1 MRRLPGKVWDMK
13 LYADQPIRA
22 TNQVLGDL
30 LVMGWTALWVWAG
43 FRLHDLVLGLAAPG
57 KQAEDAGRAL
67 QKSLG
72 DAAGNVGDVPF
83 AGDALRAPFDEGS
96 GAGRDLAE
104 AAQSYQDAVG
114 NLALLAGVLIAV
126 APIVIVLALWLPR
139 RVSWVT
145 SASAAQ
151 RLLRGGGDHGT
162 DLFALR
168 ALAGRP
174 LPELARTS
182 RRTGDLMEGWRQR
195 DPDVVASLA
204 RLELDDLGLRSP
216 ATPSASAAAR

>member
-1 MRRLPGKVWDMK
+1 MK
-13 LYADQPIRA
+13 LYADRPIRA

-30 LVMGWTALWVWAG
+30 LVLGWTALWVWAG
-43 FRLHDLVLGLAAPG
+43 FRLHDLVMGLAAPG
-57 KQAEDAGRAL
+57 KQAEKAGRTL
-67 QKSLG
+67 QHSLG

-96 GAGRDLAE
+96 GAGRDLAD
-104 AAQSYQDAVG
+104 AARSYQEAVG
-114 NLALLAGVLIAV
+114 HLALLAGVLIAL
-126 APIVIVLALWLPR
+126 APIVVVLVLWLPR
-139 RVSWVT
+139 RVGWIT

-168 ALAGRP
+168 ALAARP

-195 DPDVVASLA
+195 DPEVVASLA
-204 RLELDDLGLRSP
+204 RLELDELGLRPP
-216 ATPSASAAAR
+216 AMPASSAAAG

>member
-1 MRRLPGKVWDMK
+1 MK
-13 LYADQPIRA
+13 LYADRPVRA

-30 LVMGWTALWVWAG
+30 LVLGWIALWVWAG
-43 FRLHDLVLGLAAPG
+43 FRLHDLVQGLAAPG
-57 KQAEDAGRAL
+57 EQAEEAGRTL
-67 QKSLG
+67 QRSLG
-72 DAAGNVGDVPF
+72 DAAGNVADVPF
-83 AGDALRAPFDEGS
+83 AGDALRTPFDEGS

-104 AAQSYQDAVG
+104 AAQSYQDAVAK
-114 NLALLAGVLIAV
+114 LAMLAGVLIAV

-139 RVSWVT
+139 RLSWVA

-151 RLLRGGGDHGT
+151 RLLRSGGDVAE

-168 ALAGRP
+168 ALAARP

-195 DPDVVASLA
+195 DRDIVATLA
-204 RLELDDLGLRSP
+204 RLELDDLGLRAP
-216 ATPSASAAAR
+216 AR

>member
-13 LYADQPIRA
+13 LYADRPVRA

-30 LVMGWTALWVWAG
+30 LVLGWIALWVWAG
-43 FRLHDLVLGLAAPG
+43 LRLHDLVLGLAAPG
-57 KQAEDAGRAL
+57 EQAEEAGRSL

-104 AAQSYQDAVG
+104 AAQSYQDAVAD
-114 NLALLAGVLIAV
+114 LALLAGVLIAL
-126 APIVIVLALWLPR
+126 APIAVVLALWLPR
-139 RVSWVT
+139 RISWIAT
-145 SASAAQ
+145 ASAAK
-151 RLLRGGGDHGT
+151 RLLRGGDHVE

-168 ALAGRP
+168 G
-174 LPELARTS
+174 LARQPLERLARAGGS
-182 RRTGDLMEGWRQR
+182 ADLMDGWRAR
-195 DPDVVASLA
+195 DPDTVRALA
-204 RLELDDLGLRSP
+204 RLELDELGLRAP
-216 ATPSASAAAR
+216 LN

>member
-1 MRRLPGKVWDMK
+1 MK
-13 LYADQPIRA
+13 LYADQPFRA

-30 LVMGWTALWVWAG
+30 LVVGWTALWVWAG

-57 KQAEDAGRAL
+57 KQAEEAGRTL

-72 DAAGNVGDVPF
+72 DAAGNVGDLPF

-114 NLALLAGVLIAV
+114 NLALLAGVLITV
-126 APIVIVLALWLPR
+126 APIVVVLALWLPR
-139 RVSWVT
+139 RLGWIS

-151 RLLRGGGDHGT
+151 KLLRGGGDHAE

-168 ALAGRP
+168 ALVARP
-174 LPELARTS
+174 LQELSRTS

-195 DPDVVASLA
+195 DPDVVAALA
-204 RLELDDLGLRSP
+204 QLELDELGLRGPSSP
-216 ATPSASAAAR
+216 SL

>member
-1 MRRLPGKVWDMK
+1 MK
-13 LYADQPIRA
+13 LYADRPVRA

-30 LVMGWTALWVWAG
+30 LVLGWIALWVWAG
-43 FRLHDLVLGLAAPG
+43 FRLHDLVEGLAAPG
-57 KQAEDAGRAL
+57 EQAENAGRTL
-67 QKSLG
+67 QQSLG
-72 DAAGNVGDVPF
+72 DAASNVGDVPF

-104 AAQSYQDAVG
+104 AAQSYQDAVAK
-114 NLALLAGVLIAV
+114 LAVLAGLLIAV

-139 RVSWVT
+139 RLSWVA

-151 RLLRGGGDHGT
+151 GLLRSGGDVAE

-168 ALAGRP
+168 ALAARP

-195 DPDVVASLA
+195 DPDVVATLA
-204 RLELDDLGLRSP
+204 RLELDDLGLRAP
-216 ATPSASAAAR
+216 AR